1 MQQNIRGNYAIPVS
15 IVIAGVLVAGA
26 LFFSLGNSGAS
37 VAGGQPLPQAPV
49 DTTDQVNPVTAEDHI
64 RGSLDA
70 KVTIVEYS
78 DFECPFCKRFH
89 PTMNQIM
96 DDYVDSG
103 DVAWVY
109 RQFPLDSLHPVKAR
123 REAATSECVAEIG
136 GNDKFWEFTDA
147 FFAVTPSNNQ
157 TDLETVLPKIISD
170 LGLSQSAIDT
180 CVASGKYD
188 QHIQDDIDNAIA
200 SGGQG
205 TPWSIVLGANGDKL
219 PLSGAQPVGAVK
231 QLIEIM
237 LNNQ

>member
-1 MQQNIRGNYAIPVS
+1 MQQNTRGNYAIPIS

-26 LFFSLGNSGAS
+26 LFFSLGGSRAP
-37 VAGGQPLPQAPV
+37 VAGGQPQAQAPV
-49 DTTDQVNPVTAEDHI
+49 DTTSQTAPVTAADHI
-64 RGSLDA
+64 RGNLDA

-89 PTMNQIM
+89 VTMKEIM
-96 DDYVDSG
+96 DEYGDSG
-103 DVAWVY
+103 EVAWVY

-123 REAATSECVAEIG
+123 QEAITAECVAEIG

-188 QHIQDDIDNAIA
+188 QHVQDDIDNAIA

-205 TPWSIVLGANGDKL
+205 TPWSVVVGSGGDTL
-219 PLSGAQPVGAVK
+219 PLSGAQPASAVR